1 MDCQQAKSLIDA
13 YADGELEASAILDL
27 EKHLATC
34 PNCASAWQNRQRL
47 KKALKQDAVFF
58 SAPNDFRQK
67 IKADLRAEIGV
78 APWWSVLRTKWF
90 APAFGAVLASCA
102 LLLIVNHN
110 NSAETRL
117 TQEIVSNHV
126 RSLMANHILDV
137 VSTDQHTV
145 KPWFNGKLDFSP
157 PVKDLAAQ
165 EFPLI
170 GGRLDYVAGHTAAA
184 LVFQHRKHIINLF
197 IWPAA
202 GNDALPAERPSSQG
216 FNVIRWKSGGMV
228 FWAVSDLNSKELLE
242 FSQDYARD

>member
-117 TQEIVSNHV
+117 
-126 RSLMANHILDV
+126 
-137 VSTDQHTV
+137 
-145 KPWFNGKLDFSP
+145 
-157 PVKDLAAQ
+157 AQ